1 MAYIKK
7 LVMHGFKSFA
17 QKTEI
22 VFDKGINVI
31 VGPNGSGKCI
41 TGDSLIQLADGGVQR
56 ISDLV
61 NSRLT
66 EAVRT
71 EDGFISGSDGT
82 EIMCLD
88 FDTLKVVKKPIKAFV
103 KRTSPEKILRIR
115 TGSGREIKATKY
127 HPLFILKNGKIVPAK
142 AEELCEGTKIAVP
155 RKINL
160 NPEDNYFAEIL
171 DEINIEDN
179 IYTPYREEYSLI
191 LKSLKKE
198 LKWKDLA
205 REIKIPYY
213 TIKGLLDKQSIN
225 LGYLIKIL
233 RAAELSSREII
244 DLIDELISNG
254 RRTKIKLKNSSEFC
268 RFFGYLLA
276 EGRLAE
282 SSQIWFT
289 NGDEEIVKDY
299 VSLVKLLFGKNP
311 LVREYKPNCWDV
323 IIFSEPLKKILNKLG
338 MASKT
343 NDKLIS
349 NCILKHSTDDEIG
362 NLLSGLYLGDG
373 YVSESQIEITTKSD
387 KLAKGI
393 ETCLVRLGILPRERR
408 VIKSIK
414 SLGFV
419 GEYKSISVYG
429 VENIKRFNNQ
439 IKLVHREKDRR
450 INNQL
455 NKKVNPNVDLIEVN
469 DIVRNAVQGL
479 NINIKKTKIEYPIL
493 DSYCY
498 TSTIPSRHGLSILL
512 ERVLVGNSE
521 NIQKLSV
528 LAGSD
533 IFWDEIIEMEEIAGE
548 EWVYDLTVE
557 DNHNFIANNIFV
569 HNSNVSDALC
579 FVLGRRGSKSMRVSE
594 AKNFI
599 FLGSKYVK
607 PGHEASVELV
617 FDNFD
622 GAFSIDKSEIVL
634 RRVVKRNG
642 TSVYQ
647 INGETKTQGE
657 LVEMLFQAGIDPHG
671 FNLVLQGKI
680 QEVVKMHPEERRKI
694 IEDVAGI
701 GVYENRKEKSL
712 RELEKT
718 EERLKEIGVVLKT
731 NYAYLRNLEKEK
743 AQAEKFKEL
752 ELTVK
757 RCKASLL
764 SRKIEDKKKEIE
776 KIVESINE
784 KEKQKAKLKE
794 RAEKIQKEIE
804 EFGEKTQHINKVIQQ
819 ATGVEQDTLRNSI
832 TLLKT
837 EVEGVRVRR
846 EGYLHRREGIDKR
859 IKELEKSIPDLEKE
873 LEGLRLESPIMA
885 KKAEEL
891 RKKKLELSKIEEE
904 RKKVLNFKSE
914 LNAQREKIKDR
925 EQRLSRVLAESE
937 STIKQMEE
945 ISGKLNYSDEK
956 SCIKEVENLKVLR
969 DERKKKLEDLRN
981 EEMQN
986 ERALGIAEAEIKRA
1000 EEIKLKVN
1008 DLDVCPLC
1016 QSKITEE
1023 HKEHVFSDSKE
1034 KIDGSKKIID
1044 FSKERLHFIKKEK
1057 ENLIE
1062 ELQLIEGK
1070 IVSGEIEQNKHR
1082 SLKDRQESL
1091 KKFVS
1096 EEKLLR
1102 EEINAVEERCR
1113 NLELKTVD
1121 LSALE
1126 IQYDAKMS
1134 EIEEI
1139 SSRTKEDA
1147 NTSILYKSR
1156 DLDQTKNIIKES
1168 KKDFQE
1174 LESNIDDLSLQ
1185 FEKKSKLLFEKEQQE
1200 KELSERFKKMYDERD
1215 SFQLRIQEKSISFNE
1230 IQASIRAEEDQTN
1243 YLKVGQARMD
1253 AEREAIEM
1261 EMSEFSEVELIKAPI
1276 QVIEERLQRSQ
1287 QGIAEIGSINL
1298 RALEVYQDVK
1308 KEYDVVQEKVNTLEK
1323 EKLDILAVIEEI
1335 DKKKTREFMKTF
1347 KAMNELFALNFSKLS
1362 SKGQAFLEIENEE
1375 DIFAGG
1381 VNIVIRLAKGKYFD
1395 VTSLSGGEQTLV
1407 ALSLLFAIQE
1417 HKPYPFYVFDE
1428 IDAALDKRNSEKLAA
1443 LLNQYMKAGQY
1454 VVITHNDALIMNSN
1468 ILYGVSM
1475 HDGVSKILSLKV
1487 S

>member
-31 VGPNGSGKCI
+31 VGPNGSGK
-41 TGDSLIQLADGGVQR
+41 
-56 ISDLV
+56 
-61 NSRLT
+61 
-66 EAVRT
+66 
-71 EDGFISGSDGT
+71 
-82 EIMCLD
+82 
-88 FDTLKVVKKPIKAFV
+88 
-103 KRTSPEKILRIR
+103 
-115 TGSGREIKATKY
+115 
-127 HPLFILKNGKIVPAK
+127 
-142 AEELCEGTKIAVP
+142 
-155 RKINL
+155 
-160 NPEDNYFAEIL
+160 
-171 DEINIEDN
+171 
-179 IYTPYREEYSLI
+179 
-191 LKSLKKE
+191 
-198 LKWKDLA
+198 
-205 REIKIPYY
+205 
-213 TIKGLLDKQSIN
+213 
-225 LGYLIKIL
+225 
-233 RAAELSSREII
+233 
-244 DLIDELISNG
+244 
-254 RRTKIKLKNSSEFC
+254 
-268 RFFGYLLA
+268 
-276 EGRLAE
+276 
-282 SSQIWFT
+282 
-289 NGDEEIVKDY
+289 
-299 VSLVKLLFGKNP
+299 
-311 LVREYKPNCWDV
+311 
-323 IIFSEPLKKILNKLG
+323 
-338 MASKT
+338 
-343 NDKLIS
+343 
-349 NCILKHSTDDEIG
+349 
-362 NLLSGLYLGDG
+362 
-373 YVSESQIEITTKSD
+373 
-387 KLAKGI
+387 
-393 ETCLVRLGILPRERR
+393 
-408 VIKSIK
+408 
-414 SLGFV
+414 
-419 GEYKSISVYG
+419 
-429 VENIKRFNNQ
+429 
-439 IKLVHREKDRR
+439 
-450 INNQL
+450 
-455 NKKVNPNVDLIEVN
+455 
-469 DIVRNAVQGL
+469 
-479 NINIKKTKIEYPIL
+479 
-493 DSYCY
+493 
-498 TSTIPSRHGLSILL
+498 
-512 ERVLVGNSE
+512 
-521 NIQKLSV
+521 
-528 LAGSD
+528 
-533 IFWDEIIEMEEIAGE
+533 
-548 EWVYDLTVE
+548 
-557 DNHNFIANNIFV
+557 
-569 HNSNVSDALC
+569 SNVSDALC
-579 FVLGRRGSKSMRVSE
+579 FVLGRRSSKSMRVSE

-599 FLGSKYVK
+599 FLGAKFVK
-607 PGHEASVELV
+607 PSHEASVELV
-617 FDNFD
+617 FDNSD

-642 TSVYQ
+642 TSAYQ

-657 LVEMLFQAGIDPHG
+657 LVETLAQAGIDPYG
-671 FNLVLQGKI
+671 FNLILQGQI
-680 QEVVKMHPEERRKI
+680 QSVVRMHPEERRKI

-701 GVYENRKEKSL
+701 GIYEHRKEKSL

-718 EERLKEIGVVLKT
+718 EERLKEISTVLKT

-752 ELTVK
+752 ELGVK

-776 KIVESINE
+776 KILESINE

-819 ATGVEQDTLRNSI
+819 AAGVEQDALRNAI
-832 TLLKT
+832 TNLKT
-837 EVEGVRVRR
+837 EVEGLRVRK
-846 EGYLHRREGIDKR
+846 EGYEHRKGGIDKR
-859 IKELEKSIPDLEKE
+859 IQELEKSIPDLEKE
-873 LEGLRLESPIMA
+873 LDGLRLESPIMA

-904 RKKVLNFKSE
+904 RKKVLNLKSE

-925 EQRLSRVLAESE
+925 ESRLSRVLAESE
-937 STIKQMEE
+937 SMVKQMED
-945 ISGKLNYSDEK
+945 ISGKLNYPDEK
-956 SCIKEVENLKVLR
+956 SCIKEVENLKIVR
-969 DERKKKLEDLRN
+969 EEKRNSLESLRN

-1000 EEIKLKVN
+1000 EEVKLKVN
-1008 DLDVCPLC
+1008 DLDICPLC

-1034 KIDGSKKIID
+1034 KIDGSRKIID
-1044 FSKERLHFIKKEK
+1044 SSKERLHFIKKEK

-1062 ELQLIEGK
+1062 ELQLIESK
-1070 IVSGEIEQNKHR
+1070 ITSGEIEQGKHR

-1091 KKFVS
+1091 KKFVA

-1113 NLELKTVD
+1113 NLELKTTD

-1126 IQYDAKMS
+1126 IQYDQKMS

-1156 DLDQTKNIIKES
+1156 DLEQTKNIIKES

-1174 LESNIDDLSLQ
+1174 LESNIGELSLQ
-1185 FEKKSKLLFEKEQQE
+1185 FEKKSKMLVEKEQQE
-1200 KELSERFKKMYDERD
+1200 KELSERFKKMFDERD
-1215 SFQLRIQEKSISFNE
+1215 SIQLMIQEKSIAFNE

-1261 EMSEFSEVELIKAPI
+1261 EMSEFSGVELIKASV

-1287 QGIAEIGSINL
+1287 QGLTEIGSINL

-1323 EKLDILAVIEEI
+1323 EKLDILSIIEEI

-1362 SKGQAFLEIENEE
+1362 AKGQAFLEIENEE
-1375 DIFAGG
+1375 DIFKGG

-1475 HDGVSKILSLKV
+1475 HDGVSKTLSLKV

>member
-31 VGPNGSGKCI
+31 VGPNGSGK
-41 TGDSLIQLADGGVQR
+41 
-56 ISDLV
+56 
-61 NSRLT
+61 
-66 EAVRT
+66 
-71 EDGFISGSDGT
+71 
-82 EIMCLD
+82 
-88 FDTLKVVKKPIKAFV
+88 
-103 KRTSPEKILRIR
+103 
-115 TGSGREIKATKY
+115 
-127 HPLFILKNGKIVPAK
+127 
-142 AEELCEGTKIAVP
+142 
-155 RKINL
+155 
-160 NPEDNYFAEIL
+160 
-171 DEINIEDN
+171 
-179 IYTPYREEYSLI
+179 
-191 LKSLKKE
+191 
-198 LKWKDLA
+198 
-205 REIKIPYY
+205 
-213 TIKGLLDKQSIN
+213 
-225 LGYLIKIL
+225 
-233 RAAELSSREII
+233 
-244 DLIDELISNG
+244 
-254 RRTKIKLKNSSEFC
+254 
-268 RFFGYLLA
+268 
-276 EGRLAE
+276 
-282 SSQIWFT
+282 
-289 NGDEEIVKDY
+289 
-299 VSLVKLLFGKNP
+299 
-311 LVREYKPNCWDV
+311 
-323 IIFSEPLKKILNKLG
+323 
-338 MASKT
+338 
-343 NDKLIS
+343 
-349 NCILKHSTDDEIG
+349 
-362 NLLSGLYLGDG
+362 
-373 YVSESQIEITTKSD
+373 
-387 KLAKGI
+387 
-393 ETCLVRLGILPRERR
+393 
-408 VIKSIK
+408 
-414 SLGFV
+414 
-419 GEYKSISVYG
+419 
-429 VENIKRFNNQ
+429 
-439 IKLVHREKDRR
+439 
-450 INNQL
+450 
-455 NKKVNPNVDLIEVN
+455 
-469 DIVRNAVQGL
+469 
-479 NINIKKTKIEYPIL
+479 
-493 DSYCY
+493 
-498 TSTIPSRHGLSILL
+498 
-512 ERVLVGNSE
+512 
-521 NIQKLSV
+521 
-528 LAGSD
+528 
-533 IFWDEIIEMEEIAGE
+533 
-548 EWVYDLTVE
+548 
-557 DNHNFIANNIFV
+557 
-569 HNSNVSDALC
+569 SNVSDALC
-579 FVLGRRGSKSMRVSE
+579 FVLGRRSSKSMRVSE

-599 FLGSKYVK
+599 FLGSKFVK
-607 PGHEASVELV
+607 PAHEASVELV
-617 FDNFD
+617 FDNSD

-642 TSVYQ
+642 TSAYQ

-657 LVEMLFQAGIDPHG
+657 LVETLAQAGIDPYG
-671 FNLVLQGKI
+671 FNLILQGQI
-680 QEVVKMHPEERRKI
+680 QSVVRMHPEERRKI

-701 GVYENRKEKSL
+701 GIYESRKEKSL

-718 EERLKEIGVVLKT
+718 EERLKEISTVLKT

-752 ELTVK
+752 ELGVK

-764 SRKIEDKKKEIE
+764 SRKIEDKKREIE
-776 KIVESINE
+776 KILESIGE

-804 EFGEKTQHINKVIQQ
+804 EFGEKTQQINRTIQQ
-819 ATGVEQDTLRNSI
+819 AAGVEQDALRNAI
-832 TLLKT
+832 TTLKT
-837 EVEGVRVRR
+837 EVEGLRVRK
-846 EGYLHRREGIDKR
+846 EGHEQRKGGIDKR
-859 IKELEKSIPDLEKE
+859 IAELEKSIPDLEKE

-891 RKKKLELSKIEEE
+891 RKKKIELGKIEEE
-904 RKKVLNFKSE
+904 RKKVLNLKSE

-925 EQRLSRVLAESE
+925 ESRLSRVLAEAE
-937 STIKQMEE
+937 SVLKQMEE
-945 ISGKLNYSDEK
+945 ISGKLNYADEK
-956 SCIKEVENLKVLR
+956 SCIKEVENLKVVR
-969 DERKKKLEDLRN
+969 DDKRKVLENLRN

-986 ERALGIAEAEIKRA
+986 ERALGIADAEIKRA

-1023 HKEHVFSDSKE
+1023 HKGHVFADSKE
-1034 KIDGSKKIID
+1034 KIDESRKIID
-1044 FSKERLHFIKKEK
+1044 SSKERLHFIKKEK

-1062 ELQLIEGK
+1062 ELQVLESK
-1070 IVSGEIEQNKHR
+1070 ITSGEIEQGKHR

-1091 KKFVS
+1091 KKFVA

-1102 EEINAVEERCR
+1102 EEITAVEERCR
-1113 NLELKTVD
+1113 NLELKTTD

-1126 IQYDAKMS
+1126 IQYDQKMS

-1156 DLDQTKNIIKES
+1156 DLEQTKNIIKES

-1174 LESNIDDLSLQ
+1174 LENNINELSLQ
-1185 FEKKSKLLFEKEQQE
+1185 FENKSKMLVEKEKQE
-1200 KELSERFKKMYDERD
+1200 KELSERFKKMFDERD
-1215 SFQLRIQEKSISFNE
+1215 SIQLNIQEKSIAFNE

-1261 EMSEFSEVELIKAPI
+1261 EMSEFSGVELIKASV

-1287 QGIAEIGSINL
+1287 QGLTEIGSINL

-1308 KEYDVVQEKVNTLEK
+1308 KEYDIVQEKVNTLEK
-1323 EKLDILAVIEEI
+1323 EKLDILSIIEEI

-1362 SKGQAFLEIENEE
+1362 AKGQAFLEIENEE
-1375 DIFAGG
+1375 DIFKGG

-1443 LLNQYMKAGQY
+1443 LLHHYMKAGQY

-1475 HDGVSKILSLKV
+1475 HDGVSKTLSLKV